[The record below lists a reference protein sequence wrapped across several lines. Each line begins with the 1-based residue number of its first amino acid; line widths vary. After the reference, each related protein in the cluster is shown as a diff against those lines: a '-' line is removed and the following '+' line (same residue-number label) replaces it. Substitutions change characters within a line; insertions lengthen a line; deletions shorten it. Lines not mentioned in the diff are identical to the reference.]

1 MSAPGTGILLALS
14 GDDADILRTLSQPGS
29 GLCVVRRCAD
39 LPELLSAGMAG
50 LASFALLDTGFDEID
65 RTVLDRLARAG
76 LSGLL
81 LVEGHEEER
90 WSSAGWPVLRRDA
103 APVSICSA
111 MQGIA
116 RRGATDA
123 GVSPTGS
130 SAEAGTVPGAVA
142 DAAPGAVTG
151 AEAAGDDRLS
161 TATPPSAD
169 GDSAANAVN
178 AVNAAQEIA
187 WFEELW
193 RPDRRRPLRA
203 RRAPWPL
210 RAPRNPLIQA
220 P

>member
-103 APVSICSA
+103 APGSICSA

-116 RRGATDA
+116 RRGANCTR
-123 GVSPTGS
+123 GG
-130 SAEAGTVPGAVA
+130 
-142 DAAPGAVTG
+142 
-151 AEAAGDDRLS
+151 
-161 TATPPSAD
+161 
-169 GDSAANAVN
+169 
-178 AVNAAQEIA
+178 
-187 WFEELW
+187 
-193 RPDRRRPLRA
+193 RRRSTWGRYRSGSCGRRLAERRHA
-203 RRAPWPL
+203 RVGGRGQC
-210 RAPRNPLIQA
+210 RQRCQRC
-220 P
+220 